1 MVFFIDDLFL
11 RTLGLS
17 LPPFDMLWLMERLH
31 DYAYQTTAQENLQR
45 INNLIKENRLLY
57 ELGEITREE
66 YESVV
71 KKLNNERKI
80 VVQENGTNLHYRINI
95 LGP

>member
-17 LPPFDMLWLMERLH
+17 LPPFDMLWLMERLR
-31 DYAYQTTAQENLQR
+31 DYAYQTAAHENLQKIDNR
-45 INNLIKENRLLY
+45 IKENRIFY

-66 YESVV
+66 YEAAV
-71 KKLNNERKI
+71 KELSSKRKI
-80 VVQENGTNLHYRINI
+80 IDQENRANIRYKINV
-95 LGP
+95 LG